1 MANHILFFHGGG
13 ERTDYEADAKL
24 VESLRTN
31 LGTTFVIQY
40 PFLENDGS
48 PDLGRRKQISQLIAA
63 SSDKVILVAH
73 SLGASMLLACLTEM
87 KIEKKISGIFLI
99 STPFWKGHEDW
110 VKPFKLNGNFEKAL
124 DRDIPLHFYH
134 AHDDEEVPFEQFN
147 IYRNKIPWATF
158 HEIKNGGHQLNND
171 LSLVSNHIKSL

>member
-73 SLGASMLLACLTEM
+73 SLGASMLLACLSE
-87 KIEKKISGIFLI
+87 
-99 STPFWKGHEDW
+99 
-110 VKPFKLNGNFEKAL
+110 
-124 DRDIPLHFYH
+124 
-134 AHDDEEVPFEQFN
+134 
-147 IYRNKIPWATF
+147 
-158 HEIKNGGHQLNND
+158 
-171 LSLVSNHIKSL
+171 